1 MLEGGDMSKQDI
13 EEKLHAINKQ
23 YKERIKDDKERME
36 KNRRE
41 SATICAK
48 MANLQQRLCELKEE
62 RIAIQQRLSA
72 EFERY
77 NEERHTEREN
87 LRVLE
92 RTGLA

>member
-1 MLEGGDMSKQDI
+1 MSKQDI
-13 EEKLHAINKQ
+13 EDKLHAINKQ

-41 SATICAK
+41 TAAVRAK
-48 MANLQQRLCELKEE
+48 MANMQQRLCELKEE

-77 NEERHTEREN
+77 NEERHMEREN

>member
-1 MLEGGDMSKQDI
+1 MSKQDI
-13 EEKLHAINKQ
+13 EDKLHAINKQ

-36 KNRRE
+36 MNRRE
-41 SATICAK
+41 SAVIRSK
-48 MANLQQRLCELKEE
+48 MAKLQQRLCELKEE
-62 RIAIQQRLSA
+62 RIVIQQHLSA